1 MKITPK
7 TYKTDKI
14 KNYIKNNH
22 IFFLFN
28 GNTLKSYD
36 WIAAEKALK
45 NMNFRYYKIFNKA
58 TVKTLDKSIYQK
70 IKTTINGIT
79 FFIKPTSGI
88 NFLTKQSLIK
98 NFEPL
103 LCSLVAV
110 KLNNKV
116 YMSTQIKNTNSLNY
130 KTNKLLTYQFGVTHL
145 KLYYNIS
152 K

>member
-7 TYKTDKI
+7 VYKTDKI
-14 KNYIKNNH
+14 KNFLKNNH

-28 GNTLKSYD
+28 GNNLKAYD

-45 NMNFRYYKIFNKA
+45 NMNFEYYKVNNK
-58 TVKTLDKSIYQK
+58 TTIKTLDKSIYQK
-70 IKTTINGIT
+70 VKTTINGVT
-79 FFIKPTSGI
+79 FFI
-88 NFLTKQSLIK
+88 NFVSNKSYLTKQLLIK
-98 NFEPL
+98 NFEPFL
-103 LCSLVAV
+103 FSLVAI
-110 KLNNKV
+110 KINNKV
-116 YMSTQIKNTNSLNY
+116 YTSTQIKNTNSLNY